1 MLRVI
6 KTTADG
12 SPTIYIPELKEHY
25 HSVHGAIQESEFI
38 FIERALRRRNGEN
51 IKLLEI
57 GLGTGLNAFLTCM
70 EAEKKRQNICYH
82 SVELYPVEKD
92 LYEEIG
98 KFFSGNEYS
107 KSIFMQIHDCEWD
120 KETDIGSF
128 FRLKKIKADIRIF
141 SSSIGY
147 DVVYFDAF
155 GPEVQP
161 FLWTAEIFKNIAEMM
176 NPGAI
181 LATYSAKG
189 QVGRN
194 MRQAGLT
201 VERMP
206 GPPGKREIIVASK
219 PLNPVL

>member
-25 HSVHGAIQESEFI
+25 HSVHGAVQESEFI

-51 IKLLEI
+51 TKLLEI
-57 GLGTGLNAFLTCM
+57 GLGTGLNALLTCM
-70 EAEKKRQNICYH
+70 EAEKTRQNICYH

-92 LYEEIG
+92 LYVEIG
-98 KFFSGNEYS
+98 KFFSGNEYA
-107 KSIFMQIHDCEWD
+107 KNIFMQIHEYEWD
-120 KETDIGSF
+120 KEAEISSF
-128 FRLKKIKADIRIF
+128 FSLKKISADFAKFR
-141 SSSIGY
+141 SDMRY

-161 FLWTAEIFKNIAEMM
+161 ELWTAEIFSAISDMM

-201 VERMP
+201 IERMP

-219 PLNPVL
+219 PLHPVL